1 MRAMKEIKLPDGRV
15 IRYELT
21 RKQVRNIN
29 IRVKADG
36 IVRVSAGSRVTVGYI
51 ERLLVQRADYILSAA
66 ERLSE
71 RESRSE
77 QTLDRV
83 NWLGKE
89 YPVRII
95 RSTREFA
102 VLDETEMRIF
112 TIRGDDDEYLFELIR
127 RTIADSFA
135 ALCRELNEQVR
146 RELSESGLAPPP
158 TRITIKDM
166 SSRWGSC
173 SYNKGHIS
181 INIRLAVY
189 PRETVLSV
197 IWHEYAHYW
206 HHNHSA
212 AFYAFLERHFPEYR
226 KWNDLLK

>member
-1 MRAMKEIKLPDGRV
+1 MKELKLPDGRV

-21 RKQVRNIN
+21 RKRVRNIN
-29 IRVKADG
+29 FRVKADG
-36 IVRVSAGSRVTVGYI
+36 IVRVSASSRVTVGYI
-51 ERLLVQRADYILSAA
+51 ERLLERRADYILSAA

-71 RESRSE
+71 RENRSE
-77 QTLDRV
+77 IALDRV

-95 RSTREFA
+95 RSTREYA

-112 TIRGDDDEYLFELIR
+112 TIRGDDGEYLFGLIKT
-127 RTIADSFA
+127 TIADSFA
-135 ALCRELNEQVR
+135 ALCRELNGQVR
-146 RELSESGLAPPP
+146 RELSESGAEPPP

-166 SSRWGSC
+166 RSRWGSC
-173 SYNKGHIS
+173 SYDKGHIS
-181 INIRLAVY
+181 VNVRLAAY

-206 HHNHSA
+206 HHDHSA
-212 AFYAFLERHFPEYR
+212 SFYAFLERHFPEYR

>member
-1 MRAMKEIKLPDGRV
+1 MKEIKLPDGRV

-21 RKQVRNIN
+21 RKPVANIN
-29 IRVKADG
+29 FRIKADG
-36 IVRVSAGSRVTVGYI
+36 IVRVSASSRVTVGYI
-51 ERLLVQRADYILSAA
+51 EKLLAQRGDYIFSAA

-77 QTLDRV
+77 LNLSKV

-95 RSTREFA
+95 RSSREFA
-102 VLDETEMRIF
+102 VLDETEMRVF
-112 TIRGDDDEYLFELIR
+112 TIRGDDSEYLFELIR
-127 RTIADSFA
+127 RTVSDSFA
-135 ALCRELNEQVR
+135 ALCTELNEQVR
-146 RELSESGLAPPP
+146 RELRESGLTPPP

-166 SSRWGSC
+166 KSRWGSC

-181 INIRLAVY
+181 INSRLAAY

-206 HHNHSA
+206 HHDHSS
-212 AFYAFLERHFPEYR
+212 AFYAFLERHFPEYHQ
-226 KWNDLLK
+226 WNDKLKF

>member
-1 MRAMKEIKLPDGRV
+1 MKEIKLPDGRI

-21 RKQVRNIN
+21 RKAVANIN
-29 IRVKADG
+29 FRVKADG
-36 IVRVSAGSRVTVGYI
+36 IVRVSASSRVTVGYI
-51 ERLLVQRADYILSAA
+51 ERLLAQRADYILSAV

-71 RESRSE
+71 RENRSE
-77 QTLDRV
+77 LTLDRV

-95 RSTREFA
+95 RSSREFA
-102 VLDETEMRIF
+102 VLDETEMRVF
-112 TIRGDDDEYLFELIR
+112 TIRGDDKEYLFELIQ

-135 ALCRELNEQVR
+135 ALCCELNEQVR
-146 RELSESGLAPPP
+146 RELSESGLTPPP
-158 TRITIKDM
+158 TRIAIKDM

-181 INIRLAVY
+181 INSRLAAY

-206 HHNHSA
+206 HHDHSS
-212 AFYAFLERHFPEYR
+212 AFYAFLERHYPEYH
-226 KWNDLLK
+226 KWNDKLKF

>member
-1 MRAMKEIKLPDGRV
+1 MKELKLPDGRS
-15 IRYELT
+15 IHYELT
-21 RKQVRNIN
+21 RKRVRNIN
-29 IRVKADG
+29 FRVKADG
-36 IVRVSAGSRVTVGYI
+36 TVRVSANSRVTVAYI
-51 ERLLVQRADYILSAA
+51 ERLLAQRADYILSAA

-71 RESRSE
+71 RENRSKP
-77 QTLDRV
+77 TLDRV
-83 NWLGKE
+83 NWLGRE

-102 VLDETEMRIF
+102 VLDETEIRIF
-112 TIRGDDDEYLFELIR
+112 TIRGDDWEYLFGLINK
-127 RTIADSFA
+127 TISDSFA
-135 ALCRELNEQVR
+135 ALCRELNERVR
-146 RELSESGLAPPP
+146 RELSESGLEPPP
-158 TRITIKDM
+158 TRISIKDM

-206 HHNHSA
+206 HHDHSA